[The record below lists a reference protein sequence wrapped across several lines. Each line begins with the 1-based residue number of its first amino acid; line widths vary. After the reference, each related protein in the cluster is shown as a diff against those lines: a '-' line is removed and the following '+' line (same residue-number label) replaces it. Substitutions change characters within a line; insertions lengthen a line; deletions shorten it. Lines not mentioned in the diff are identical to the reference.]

1 MDDGMPMLHRFE
13 TKVVNY
19 LWHFS
24 SASSSPNHG
33 DISLND

>member
-1 MDDGMPMLHRFE
+1 MDEGTANLHRFD

-19 LWHFS
+19 LWRLS
-24 SASSSPNHG
+24 STSSSPNHG